1 MENFK
6 SNASKVSYFKDFTPK
21 SEKEKELLKAMY
33 QDLYG
38 GYPVYYRSQYKTFS
52 SSGFVSDTKS
62 FFNLIRTKRKIHISI
77 FNKKPEWREHQ
88 NGKTYAKNIKDNS
101 IATRFLIVDIDSSQI
116 FSTEDA
122 YAVIEAL
129 EHQELYYKIPK
140 PTYIV
145 HSGAGLHLYY
155 CLKDYIFLNYEEKTI
170 NHKDGTTSVKKELD
184 KNSEK
189 ILEFYQD
196 MTEKI
201 KGVIHKSLKEI
212 VPQIKNNGGSWNVK
226 YVLNSLRVDPYV
238 KGIQTQLIRAPGSYN
253 SNAKV
258 YTTIL
263 RHNPKNK
270 YSLYDFSNYKKLISY
285 IRQENGLFE
294 LHPFRNSKRSYT
306 EEDAYKLNLARLED
320 IETLIRLRKQNDT
333 LKGSRQN
340 ILTHAC
346 WTLWNLQDCSEEVV
360 NIFEKLRAIGKLV
373 GNEFNSDTWVM
384 EKIRHASTYYSKN
397 PHIRKESTIKFLN
410 ITREEQ
416 QYLSI
421 YTTLKNRKKE
431 KRKRKR
437 RSTKETKERSK
448 KRAIKE
454 KRDKKI
460 KELYKK
466 GISKKGIAREL
477 TISKNTVKK
486 VLSENKRNKKS
497 KVNLHSKVQP

>member
-1 MENFK
+1 MEKYNNNPEKFK
-6 SNASKVSYFKDFTPK
+6 KQQI
-21 SEKEKELLKAMY
+21 KELLKTMY

-52 SSGFVSDTKS
+52 NSGFVSNTES
-62 FFNLIRTKRKIHISI
+62 FFNLIKTKRKIHVSI
-77 FNKKPEWREHQ
+77 FNKKPEWKNHK
-88 NGKTYAKNIKDNS
+88 NGKTYAKNVKDNS
-101 IATRFLIVDIDSSQI
+101 TATRFLVVDIDSSQI

-122 YAVIEAL
+122 YATIEAL
-129 EHQELYYKIPK
+129 ENQGLYYKIPK

-145 HSGAGLHLYY
+145 HSGAGLHFYY
-155 CLKDYIFLNYEEKTI
+155 CLKDYIFLKYEENTT

-184 KNSEK
+184 QNSEK

-212 VPQIKNNGGSWNVK
+212 IPQIKNHGGSWNVK

-258 YTTIL
+258 YATIL
-263 RHNPKNK
+263 RYNPKNR

-285 IRQENGLFE
+285 IRQENGIFE

-306 EEDAYKLNLARLED
+306 EEDAYRLNLARLED
-320 IETLIRLRKQNDT
+320 IETLIRLRKQSGT
-333 LKGSRQN
+333 LRGNRQN

-346 WTLWNLQDCSEEVV
+346 WILWNLQDCSKEVV
-360 NIFEKLRAIGKLV
+360 NIYEKLRALGELV
-373 GNEFNSDTWVM
+373 GSEFDRDTWTM
-384 EKIRHASTYYSKN
+384 EKIRHAYTYYSKH
-397 PHIRKESTIKFLN
+397 PYLRKESTIKFLS

-416 QYLSI
+416 QCLSV
-421 YTTLKNRKKE
+421 YTTLDNNRSRE
-431 KRKRKR
+431 KRNR
-437 RSTKETKERSK
+437 RSTREIKEREK

-454 KRDKKI
+454 ERNNKI
-460 KELYKK
+460 IELYKK
-466 GISKKGIAREL
+466 NMSIKSIAKEL
-477 TISKNTVKK
+477 DISKNTVKK
-486 VLSENKRNKKS
+486 IIKK
-497 KVNLHSKVQP
+497 NL